1 MSDPIISPPTLTGFI
16 AWARAVMGVPTT
28 AIADSDPGFAYA
40 FQVALD
46 VVPQDFSATVPDIY
60 TLTVYNWAGSQL
72 IQFQQDITGQT
83 YFADLRA
90 SFGVNNFVAG
100 VVSAASDVSTSETL
114 AIGKGLQNLDMM
126 SLQRIKDP
134 YGRQAV
140 AFMQSLGTLWGLT

>member
-16 AWARAVMGVPTT
+16 AWTRAVMGVPTT
-28 AIADSDPGFAYA
+28 AIADSDPGYAYA
-40 FQVALD
+40 FQIALD
-46 VVPQDFSATVPDIY
+46 VVPQDFSAASPDIY
-60 TLTVYNWAGSQL
+60 TLTVYNWGGSQL

-90 SFGVNNFVAG
+90 AFGVNNFVAG
-100 VVSAASDVSTSETL
+100 VVSSASDVSTSESLT
-114 AIGKGLQNLDMM
+114 IGKGLQNLDLM

-140 AFMQSLGTLWGLT
+140 SFMQSLGTLWGLT